1 MTTVEEQIWDY
12 IDGNCSAEEQITIA
26 AKIAG
31 DSHYQ
36 AVYNELSLLNAQIS
50 SIELDEPS
58 MAFNRNIMEMVK
70 LEAAPVSL
78 KTKLNHKIIYS
89 IAAFFILMS
98 LAVLGY
104 SVSQASFTVSKPV
117 FTLDITRYITPA
129 VIKAFI
135 FADIII
141 GFLFLD
147 SLLRRKKQIS

>member
-1 MTTVEEQIWDY
+1 MTSVEEQIWDY
-12 IDGNCSAEEQITIA
+12 IDGNCSTEEQLTIA
-26 AKIAG
+26 AKIAA
-31 DSHYQ
+31 DPHYQ
-36 AVYNELSLLNAQIS
+36 AVYNELSILNEQIS
-50 SIELDEPS
+50 GIELDEPS

-78 KTKLNHKIIYS
+78 KTKLNHKIIYG
-89 IAAFFILMS
+89 IAALFIIMI

-104 SVSQASFTVSKPV
+104 SVSQATFTASKPL
-117 FTLDITRYITPA
+117 FTLEITRYITPA

-147 SLLRRKKQIS
+147 SLLRKNKQVN